1 MQSQKNATR
10 ESGGNECE
18 IAWQAT
24 GIVGNRKAWRHR
36 LGARRYYKNERIP
49 ENVKLLQEP
58 ASLHYETCGI
68 LRICV
73 FQAKKLM
80 NKE

>member
-1 MQSQKNATR
+1 MTS
-10 ESGGNECE
+10 SF
-18 IAWQAT
+18 
-24 GIVGNRKAWRHR
+24 
-36 LGARRYYKNERIP
+36 GARRYYKNERIP